1 MASIELISPETI
13 KSIFPFEKAEEHRQ
27 RGLNPTHPYGLGLF
41 YGDDAVM
48 QANQSHQPYYDA
60 VPDNVQAAMAK
71 GGYVL
76 GGEQSGH
83 IILGEFA
90 ATGDGLLAS
99 VYLASTIK
107 KTKLPLSVL
116 SKVTRYP
123 QINASFAVKNK
134 SEVVRNKDLQNYVS
148 AIKGELP
155 EGRILI
161 RESGTEE
168 KIRLTVEAKDEE
180 IMNNAFKKM
189 SKYIK
194 EKFM

>member
-1 MASIELISPETI
+1 M
-13 KSIFPFEKAEEHRQ
+13 K
-27 RGLNPTHPYGLGLF
+27 
-41 YGDDAVM
+41 
-48 QANQSHQPYYDA
+48 
-60 VPDNVQAAMAK
+60 
-71 GGYVL
+71 
-76 GGEQSGH
+76 
-83 IILGEFA
+83 
-90 ATGDGLLAS
+90 
-99 VYLASTIK
+99 
-107 KTKLPLSVL
+107 
-116 SKVTRYP
+116 
-123 QINASFAVKNK
+123 
-134 SEVVRNKDLQNYVS
+134 NYVS

>member
-1 MASIELISPETI
+1 M
-13 KSIFPFEKAEEHRQ
+13 
-27 RGLNPTHPYGLGLF
+27 
-41 YGDDAVM
+41 
-48 QANQSHQPYYDA
+48 
-60 VPDNVQAAMAK
+60 
-71 GGYVL
+71 
-76 GGEQSGH
+76 
-83 IILGEFA
+83 
-90 ATGDGLLAS
+90 
-99 VYLASTIK
+99 
-107 KTKLPLSVL
+107 

-155 EGRILI
+155 EGRILV